1 MNEISEQKS
10 RMYRAKQAL
19 LDKMIRENGKGLSSQ
34 TANLKRQKQESPP
47 LSFSQQRLWFLDQLE
62 PGSSAYNMPLAIR
75 LTGRLKVAG
84 LQQSLGEILR
94 RHEVLR
100 TTFIT
105 EHDRPVQRIAP
116 VRAFTLPQIDL
127 SALSEEQ
134 REAKARELAS
144 EEASRSFDLTAGP
157 LLRATLLQLA
167 PEEHVLLVTMHH
179 IISDGWSMGIFYREL
194 SALYEAFSQGK
205 PSPFPELPIQYA
217 DFAVWQR
224 QWLQGK
230 ELEEQLMFWKEQ
242 LRNISTLELPTDR
255 PRPSV
260 QTFCGAVHTVEF
272 PKSLTE
278 ALWGLSR
285 KEGVTLFMTLLAGF
299 QSLLHRYTG
308 QEDIV
313 VGTPIANRN
322 RAEIEG
328 LIGFFVNTLVMRTDT
343 SGDPAFREL
352 LKRVRKT
359 ALGAYAHQDLPFEK
373 LIMELQPERDLSRN
387 PLIQVMFALQN
398 FPFSDLDLTG
408 LAIGKIE
415 IKGTST
421 KFDLEIYLRETE
433 EGLKGE
439 LVYNTDLFD
448 SATIERMAGH
458 YQMMLEGIV
467 ADPDQRL
474 SELPLL
480 TEAER
485 HQLLVEWND
494 TEVEYP
500 RDKCVHELFEEQVE
514 RTPDAIAVV
523 FEDQQLTYRQLN
535 SRANQLAHYLMRKGV
550 GPEVL
555 VGICVERSL
564 EMVIGILG
572 ILKAGGAYVPLDPTY
587 PKERLS
593 FVISDIQAPLIL
605 TQGSLVRELP
615 HNKAQVLCV
624 DHDWKIID
632 KESTRNPSAILSA
645 QNLAYV
651 LYTSGSTGR
660 PKGVAMNHRPLC
672 NLISWQIRQSRLPA
686 GARTQ
691 QFASLSFDVSF
702 QEIFS
707 TWCSG
712 GTLMLISEEAR
723 RDPGLL
729 LKHLAS
735 EAVERLFLPFV
746 ALQQLAEVADEPG
759 RVPHNLREV
768 ITAGEQLRIT
778 PPITRMFERLR
789 DCVLYNQYGPTE
801 SHVVTAFT
809 LSGPPEQWR
818 TLPPIGRPIANT
830 EIYILDRYQQPVPA
844 GVAGELHIGGSLAR
858 GYLNRQDL
866 TAEKFI
872 ANPCSKEPGAL
883 LYRTGDLARYLPDG
897 NIEFL
902 GRMDHQTKIRGF
914 RIEIGEVEAVL
925 GLHPSVHETVV
936 IAREDQTGNKQL
948 VAYVVLNKQSA
959 TVSSDLR
966 SFLKEKLPDY
976 MIPSAFVILDALPL
990 TPSGKV
996 DRKALTIPDHSMTG
1010 MAKTYVA
1017 PRNTNEAQLTRIWE
1031 KVLAIQPIG
1040 VTDNF
1045 FELGGHSLLAVRLI
1059 AEIKKVTGKNL
1070 PVVALF
1076 QSPTVEQ
1083 LVRALQKEGWSET
1096 FSLLM
1101 NIQPGGAKPPLFWM
1115 QGQYSTLLPRFLDP
1129 DQPLYVPIH
1138 QGLDGLPV
1146 LHRTVEAMASLY
1158 MREIRIVQK
1167 KGPYFL
1173 GGYCIGGLVALEIAQ
1188 QLLKQGYEVPLLFL
1202 VEPPSNCFPH
1212 TTLHIDP
1219 LPENH
1224 LFQSRVTYHLS
1235 QIERLRPVDKLDYIR
1250 RKLPSAF
1257 NSVFNIIKLRFMG
1270 KFKILACKAYL
1281 MTGYPLPLSLRYF
1294 YLMYIS
1300 ESAVRNY
1307 TPKLYQGR
1315 VVLCYSDLI
1324 SSGLDECSLPAG
1336 GAKVHAIDGS
1346 DHESIVKEPYVGTWV
1361 GHLNSYLREL
1371 QAKKEDTEE

>member
-230 ELEEQLMFWKEQ
+230 ELEEQLTFWKEQ

-593 FVISDIQAPLIL
+593 FMLDDARVPVLL
-605 TQGSLVRELP
+605 TQQRLVKELP
-615 HNKAQVLCV
+615 THGAVVICLDADWGAVIAQENKENTVSGVKA
-624 DHDWKIID
+624 D
-632 KESTRNPSAILSA
+632 
-645 QNLAYV
+645 NLAYV
-651 LYTSGSTGR
+651 IYTSGSTGQ
-660 PKGVAMNHRPLC
+660 PKGV
-672 NLISWQIRQSRLPA
+672 LIEHQALASHCLTIIDHYQLRHSDRVL
-686 GARTQ
+686 
-691 QFASLSFDVSF
+691 QFASLNFDASLE
-702 QEIFS
+702 QMLP
-707 TWCSG
+707 
-712 GTLMLISEEAR
+712 TLSV
-723 RDPGLL
+723 G
-729 LKHLAS
+729 AS
-735 EAVERLFLPFV
+735 LC
-746 ALQQLAEVADEPG
+746 
-759 RVPHNLREV
+759 
-768 ITAGEQLRIT
+768 
-778 PPITRMFERLR
+778 LR
-789 DCVLYNQYGPTE
+789 DRDLWTSGEFHQKVAELGLTVVNLSPAYWQQWIHILLHSRNAAHSSQIRLVICGGDILHAESLRLWAQTPLRSARLLNAYGPTE
-801 SHVVTAFT
+801 TTITATTFEV
-809 LSGPPEQWR
+809 SQWVDHACSD
-818 TLPPIGRPIANT
+818 LQIPIGRPLGNRQ
-830 EIYILDRYQQPVPA
+830 IYILDSQRGLVPI
-844 GVAGELHIGGSLAR
+844 GVPGELHIGGSGLAR
-858 GYLNRQDL
+858 GYLHRPEL

-872 ANPCSKEPGAL
+872 PNPFSKEKGARM
-883 LYRTGDLARYLPDG
+883 YKTGDLARYLPDG

-902 GRMDHQTKIRGF
+902 GRIDNQVKIRGF
-914 RIEIGEVEAVL
+914 RVELGEIEAVL
-925 GLHPSVHETVV
+925 VQHPSVVEAIV
-936 IAREDQTGNKQL
+936 IARKDQLDDKQL
-948 VAYVVLNKQSA
+948 VAYVVFRKR
-959 TVSSDLR
+959 SSVTNHEMRNFLR
-966 SFLKEKLPDY
+966 QKLPDY
-976 MIPSAFVILDALPL
+976 MTPSAFVMMDSLPL
-990 TPSGKV
+990 TPSGKI
-996 DRKALTIPDHSMTG
+996 DRRALPAPDVERPGAEDFS
-1010 MAKTYVA
+1010 VA
-1017 PRNTNEAQLTRIWE
+1017 PRSPIEEVVAGIWCEILGRNEVSVR
-1031 KVLAIQPIG
+1031 
-1040 VTDNF
+1040 DNF
-1045 FELGGHSLLAVRLI
+1045 FELGGHSLLATQVISRLR
-1059 AEIKKVTGKNL
+1059 KVFEVDL
-1070 PVVALF
+1070 PLRTLF
-1076 QSPTVEQ
+1076 ESPTVEELAFALLQ
-1083 LVRALQKEGWSET
+1083 REGECEKMKQRAGLLVTVAELSEDEVNT
-1096 FSLLM
+1096 MLSARVLKRY
-1101 NIQPGGAKPPLFWM
+1101 NR
-1115 QGQYSTLLPRFLDP
+1115 TDERF
-1129 DQPLYVPIH
+1129 
-1138 QGLDGLPV
+1138 
-1146 LHRTVEAMASLY
+1146 
-1158 MREIRIVQK
+1158 
-1167 KGPYFL
+1167 F
-1173 GGYCIGGLVALEIAQ
+1173 
-1188 QLLKQGYEVPLLFL
+1188 
-1202 VEPPSNCFPH
+1202 
-1212 TTLHIDP
+1212 
-1219 LPENH
+1219 
-1224 LFQSRVTYHLS
+1224 
-1235 QIERLRPVDKLDYIR
+1235 
-1250 RKLPSAF
+1250 
-1257 NSVFNIIKLRFMG
+1257 
-1270 KFKILACKAYL
+1270 
-1281 MTGYPLPLSLRYF
+1281 
-1294 YLMYIS
+1294 
-1300 ESAVRNY
+1300 
-1307 TPKLYQGR
+1307 
-1315 VVLCYSDLI
+1315 
-1324 SSGLDECSLPAG
+1324 
-1336 GAKVHAIDGS
+1336 
-1346 DHESIVKEPYVGTWV
+1346 
-1361 GHLNSYLREL
+1361 
-1371 QAKKEDTEE
+1371 EE